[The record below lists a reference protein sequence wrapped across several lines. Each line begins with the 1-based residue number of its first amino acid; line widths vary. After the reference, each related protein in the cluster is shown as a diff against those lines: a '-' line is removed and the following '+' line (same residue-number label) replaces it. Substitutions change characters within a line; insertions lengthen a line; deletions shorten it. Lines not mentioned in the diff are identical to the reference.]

1 MSGSETGVSRR
12 KAQTGGRFDPE
23 LLYVECS
30 VCGRP
35 VMWGQGETTRL
46 LSASHIDVS
55 KLDEHCLLVSDGCPT
70 CAPERVAF
78 KARIVRLS

>member
-1 MSGSETGVSRR
+1 MNEREIEAARLGTRSERT
-12 KAQTGGRFDPE
+12 FDPE

-35 VMWGQGETTRL
+35 VMWGRGETTRL
-46 LSASHIDVS
+46 LSASHIDAS
-55 KLDEHCLLVSDGCPT
+55 RLDEHCLLVSDGCPT
-70 CAPERVAF
+70 CAPDRVAF